1 MVLKIQCA
9 SVSRDVLGIMIDFTR
24 HALFSALLILSSCGS
39 ALADDDAAAAEKE
52 KLAECA
58 KELCGVVLSKD
69 AKGPDLT
76 CDLAK
81 TWEKDEI
88 QKGADYKHLS
98 WGFGSARCTAKLTAK
113 RADLVAALTSHG
125 YTLKIG
131 KQPVACEIGAEKY
144 SIRAT
149 LAPKLEFK
157 DGAVTHGAVQM
168 GDIEGAALIK
178 GVVWTAAALER
189 NFGLFEADLVR
200 EVNRFVQK
208 ECPKIMNSAPPPKT
222 GTHK

>member
-1 MVLKIQCA
+1 MVLKTECA
-9 SVSRDVLGIMIDFTR
+9 SVNRDVLGVMIGYPR
-24 HALFSALLILSSCGS
+24 RALFGALLTFSSCAS
-39 ALADDDAAAAEKE
+39 ALADDAAEKE
-52 KLAECA
+52 KLAQCA
-58 KELCGVVLSKD
+58 KQLCGVVLSKD

-76 CDLAK
+76 CDLEK
-81 TWEKDEI
+81 TWQKEDI

-98 WGFGSARCTAKLTAK
+98 WGFGSARCTAKLNAK
-113 RADLVAALTSHG
+113 RADFVAALTAHE

-131 KQPVACEIGAEKY
+131 KQPVACEIGEEKY

-149 LAPKLEFK
+149 LAPELAFK
-157 DGAVTHGAVQM
+157 DGAVTRGSVHM
-168 GDIEGAALIK
+168 DDIQGSALIK

-189 NFGLFEADLVR
+189 NFGLFENDLVR

-208 ECPKIMNSAPPPKT
+208 ECPKIMSSAQSPKT

>member
-1 MVLKIQCA
+1 MVLKTECA
-9 SVSRDVLGIMIDFTR
+9 SIGRDVLSIMIDYTR
-24 HALFSALLILSSCGS
+24 HALFSAILVLSLCGS
-39 ALADDDAAAAEKE
+39 ALADDAAAEKE
-52 KLAECA
+52 KLAQCA
-58 KELCGVVLSKD
+58 KQLCGVILSKD

-81 TWEKDEI
+81 TWEKEEI
-88 QKGADYKHLS
+88 QKGADYKNLS
-98 WGFGSARCTAKLTAK
+98 WGFGSARCTAKLNAK
-113 RADLVAALTSHG
+113 RADFVAALTSHE

-144 SIRAT
+144 GIRAT

-157 DGAVTHGAVQM
+157 DGAVTHGAVHM
-168 GDIEGAALIK
+168 DDIEGAALIK

-189 NFGLFEADLVR
+189 NFGLFEGDLVR

-208 ECPKIMNSAPPPKT
+208 ECPKIMNSAQPPKT